1 MLLNL
6 FTSIGEFQER
16 HSQLPHC
23 FSELQVYCK
32 KPPTEGG
39 WVQVHEILII
49 NTRPTLIRN

>member
-49 NTRPTLIRN
+49 NTRPTLIRS